1 MPEKGKSTDSLMR
14 HIRDTKVGH
23 NIDIGGSRDKKDLLM
38 MGYYHGYKGYRF
50 ARNVN
55 NKLPI
60 TKFKEITAIYNFD
73 MALKSLFYSPIMKLE
88 TAIKNYII
96 DALVSGDECSY
107 EVIFDKKLNFY
118 KTVNPSDRNY
128 NFLVKKRLELRKKM
142 HTTILFEYGNDNP
155 VIQNFVHKDKPIPLW
170 AVFEVISLG
179 TLGSFFQCLNIG
191 DRKKILQ
198 SLGILDPNDTNGELL
213 SRHVWIIK
221 ELRNALAHNHIIFDC
236 RFKNSKIPTWI
247 RSHIESQMGI
257 TNCTFNTITEY
268 LALSVFYMK
277 SIGMTKVEIKAIVRD
292 YEGLVRELQKSVP
305 TPVFNT
311 IVGTDVF
318 NKIKA
323 IKEYI

>member
-1 MPEKGKSTDSLMR
+1 MPEKGKSTDGLMR
-14 HIRDTKVGH
+14 HIRDTEVGH
-23 NIDIGGSRDKKDLLM
+23 GIDISGSRDKKDLLM

-73 MALKSLFYSPIMKLE
+73 MDLKSLFYSPIMKLE

-118 KTVNPSDRNY
+118 KTVNPSDKNY
-128 NFLVKKRLELRKKM
+128 KFLVKKRLELRKKI

-155 VIQNFVHKDKPIPLW
+155 VIQNFVHKDKPVPLW
-170 AVFEVISLG
+170 AAFEVISLG
-179 TLGSFFQCLNIG
+179 TLGSFFQCLNIK
-191 DRKKILQ
+191 DRKKILKN
-198 SLGILDPNDTNGELL
+198 LEILDSNDTNGELL
-213 SRHVWIIK
+213 SRHIWIIK
-221 ELRNALAHNHIIFDC
+221 ELRNALAHNHIVFDC

-247 RSHIESQMGI
+247 RTHLENQIST

-277 SIGMTKVEIKAIVRD
+277 AIGITKIEMKAIVRD
-292 YEGLVRELQKSVP
+292 YEGLVKELQKNVP
-305 TPVFNT
+305 TSVFNT

-318 NKIKA
+318 NKIRA